1 MFKNLKLGV
10 KLGIGFCFLILLTVL
25 VAGVGALGLN
35 TVQHN
40 VEMVSEL
47 NEVMT
52 SMITSRQHEKNF
64 IMRKDQEYI
73 DRVKEYVKIIQTK
86 TASLRNAYDD
96 IEGKRRMEQIM
107 EAVNKYGIA
116 FDTYVELDLD
126 SEQMFAIWRELTVEV
141 YELGRVVRDD
151 IVDPSR
157 SRAATLEHTTD
168 LLKWVEISDS
178 FNMDVS
184 RNFLSL
190 RIAALYFII
199 KRNEAEWAE
208 FQKWSTALLEG
219 IQKWSEL
226 GRGDHRIQDVARKF
240 TTAIDKYIDA
250 GQRYHNNIQN
260 QKKAEE
266 QMIES
271 ARELTRLVA
280 ASRTQ
285 QMEEMDKA
293 IANSNSFIFVG
304 ALISALLGVLF
315 AVFLTRSITRP
326 IAKVVG
332 HARRMAEGD
341 LEQDVTTDR
350 KDEVGDLLKAMSAL
364 LMAEK
369 NVVATVSGLAK
380 GDLEQ
385 HVDMRSEKD
394 SLMQAIL
401 ALTEAERK
409 VAQIAVEISQG
420 NLIVQAQARS
430 ENDILMLSLQEM
442 IDRTTEVVGSIQ
454 VGAEEVST
462 GSEQMSA
469 TAESLSQGATEQASS
484 VEESSASMEEM
495 AASIAQNADNAK
507 QTEAIA
513 LRAAEDARSSGLA
526 VAEAVK
532 AMKDIA
538 EKISIIQEIA
548 RQTDL
553 LALNAAIEAA
563 RAGEHGKGF
572 AVVASEVRKL
582 AERSQEAAE
591 EITDLSAKST
601 EVAERAGEML
611 AKLVPDI
618 QKTSELVQEISASS
632 IEQSAGASQVN
643 QALQQLDSVVQQNS
657 AASEEMSSTAEELS
671 AQAQQLQS
679 TIRFFQIE
687 GNGKIKESELKTS
700 KTPKRRPLP
709 AGNKAKEQKK
719 LHLDLGR
726 EALPDSADND
736 FERF

>member
-35 TVQHN
+35 SVQHN
-40 VEMVSEL
+40 VKMVSEL
-47 NEVMT
+47 NEIMNAMVL
-52 SMITSRQHEKNF
+52 SRQQEKNF
-64 IMRKDQEYI
+64 IIRKDQQYI
-73 DRVKEYVKIIQTK
+73 ERVKEYIKTIQGK
-86 TASLRNAYDD
+86 AASLRNAYD
-96 IEGKRRMEQIM
+96 EPESKRGMEQIM
-107 EAVNKYGIA
+107 EAVNKYGMA

-126 SEQMFAIWRELTVEV
+126 SDKMAVIWRELTVEV
-141 YELGRVVRDD
+141 YDLGRVVRED
-151 IVDPSR
+151 IVDPAR
-157 SRAATLEHTTD
+157 SRAANMENTSEV
-168 LLKWVEISDS
+168 LKWVEISDS

-184 RNFLSL
+184 RSFLSL
-190 RIAALYFII
+190 RIAALYFIL
-199 KRNEAEWAE
+199 KRNEVEWAE
-208 FQKWSTALLEG
+208 FQKWSSGLLEG
-219 IQKWSEL
+219 IQKWAEL
-226 GRGDHRIQDVARKF
+226 GRGDNRIQDVARKF
-240 TTAIDKYIDA
+240 TTAINKYIEA
-250 GQRYHNNIQN
+250 GQRYYDNIQN

-271 ARELTRLVA
+271 ARELMTLVGV
-280 ASRTQ
+280 ASNQ
-285 QMEEMDKA
+285 QVANMDTA
-293 IANSNSFIFVG
+293 IVNSNRFIAVG
-304 ALISALLGVLF
+304 ALVSALLGLLF
-315 AVFLTRSITRP
+315 AVLLTRGITRP
-326 IAKVVG
+326 IGRVVE

-341 LEQDVTTDR
+341 LEQDVATDR
-350 KDEVGDLLKAMSAL
+350 KDEVGDLLRAMSAL
-364 LMAEK
+364 LTAEK

-385 HVDMRSEKD
+385 NVNMRSSKD
-394 SLMQAIL
+394 TLMQAIL
-401 ALTEAERK
+401 ALTDAERK
-409 VAQIAVEISQG
+409 VAQIAGEISQG
-420 NLIVQAQARS
+420 NLIVEAQARS
-430 ENDILMLSLQEM
+430 ENDVLMISLQEM
-442 IDRTTEVVGSIQ
+442 IDRTTDVVGSIQ
-454 VGAEEVST
+454 AGAEEVSA
-462 GSEQMSA
+462 GSEQMSS

-591 EITDLSAKST
+591 EITELSAKST
-601 EVAERAGEML
+601 EVAERAGGML

-657 AASEEMSSTAEELS
+657 AASEEMSSTAEELA
-671 AQAQQLQS
+671 AQAQQLQN
-679 TIRFFQIE
+679 TISFFQIKR
-687 GNGKIKESELKTS
+687 NAKVRDSEVKVS
-700 KTPKRRPLP
+700 KPAKSKLLP
-709 AGNKAKEQKK
+709 AGKSAKEQKK
-719 LHLDLGR
+719 LRLDLGR
-726 EALPDSADND
+726 EALPDSTDSD